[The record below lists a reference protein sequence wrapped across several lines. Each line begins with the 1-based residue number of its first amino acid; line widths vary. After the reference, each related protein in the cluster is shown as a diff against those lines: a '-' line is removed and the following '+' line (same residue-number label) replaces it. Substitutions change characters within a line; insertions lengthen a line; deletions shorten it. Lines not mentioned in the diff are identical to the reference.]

1 MKDALDY
8 IFNMLNSDN
17 ILGYR
22 GGIKTTLYE
31 KGSVIPGTSTLYEKG
46 SVIEQYLD
54 DNTPYFF
61 KGQDV
66 ICEFSWEA
74 GEPNNNM
81 LKRILLNKRQNTN
94 MINFVTDTPNDKK
107 IKEIAVDT
115 NTGLQYII
123 LDNTV
128 MTTTENS
135 DNPDI

>member
-81 LKRILLNKRQNTN
+81 LKRILLNERQNTN

-115 NTGLQYII
+115 NTGL
-123 LDNTV
+123 
-128 MTTTENS
+128 
-135 DNPDI
+135 